1 MAVKED
7 TINLQL
13 SNYKQEGL
21 YLHFE
26 DSSRLVLTKEVIEQT
41 AEKFWRDPAKIPHEI
56 KEVDE
61 FQRCSICPG
70 RRPTGSGLCSALQP
84 VLPFLEDVDKYAS
97 FDKVTAVYRVKGQEV
112 LNVAATTMQIALS
125 YVALLSLMHY
135 CLHER
140 EYWRYYF
147 GVVPLSGA
155 ETVAARVYLN
165 IYWLHKGNKE
175 EIDKV
180 ISQFQEELM
189 LTTKNLVK
197 RLNLICK
204 NDAFIN
210 AFVNAQMTT
219 AFLSMDIDSILKD
232 HVKTQSL

>member
-1 MAVKED
+1 MAGKED
-7 TINLQL
+7 SINLQF
-13 SNYKQEGL
+13 SNYRQEGL

-41 AEKFWRDPAKIPHEI
+41 AEKFWQDPTKIPPDI
-56 KEVDE
+56 KEADE
-61 FQRCSICPG
+61 FQKCSICPG
-70 RRPTGSGLCSALQP
+70 RRQTGLCSALRP
-84 VLPFLEDVDKYAS
+84 VLPFLEHVDKYAS

-135 CLHER
+135 CLNGR

-155 ETVAARVYLN
+155 ETVVARVYLN

-189 LTTKNLVK
+189 LTTTNQVK
-197 RLNLICK
+197 RLSLICK

-219 AFLSMDIDSILKD
+219 KFLSMDIDSILKD